1 MQFNSLNDFLQDK
14 GLNICEGHCG
24 QVIQQQIDLA
34 NLTSTPNI
42 RVMEIGFNAGH
53 SAENFLSHNPTMT
66 LVSFDIGHHDYVLP
80 GKEYI
85 DAKFPGRHTLIIGD
99 SQITVPEYSRE
110 HAGEKFDVIFIDG
123 NHDFPVANTDF
134 ENCMKLAH
142 KDTVVI
148 MDDTMYNPD
157 WTAGFNIGPTQVWIN
172 AEKSNRVFTLDKRDY
187 MPGRGM
193 SCGKYI
199 L

>member
-1 MQFNSLNDFLQDK
+1 MSTLTGYLTIN

-85 DAKFPGRHTLIIGD
+85 DATFPGRHTLIIGD

-110 HAGEKFDVIFIDG
+110 RAGEKFDVIFIDG
-123 NHDFPVANTDF
+123 NHDFPVANEDF

-148 MDDTMYNPD
+148 MDDTMYNPH
-157 WTAGFNIGPTQVWIN
+157 WTVGYNIGPTQVWIN
-172 AEKSNRVFTLDKRDY
+172 AEISNRVLTLAKHDY

-199 L
+199 F